1 MDKEGDGV
9 IVGPVG
15 PRQVTTQ
22 GYIASKGPINRQAG
36 LGLPSFNAKPL
47 PDGETGLTGEDQR
60 ILSALGYDKVNS
72 KE

>member
-9 IVGPVG
+9 ILGPKG

-22 GYIASKGPINRQAG
+22 GYIASKGPVNRQGG
-36 LGLPSFNAKPL
+36 LGLPSFNAKPVS
-47 PDGETGLTGEDQR
+47 DGDMGLTGEDQR
-60 ILSALGYDKVNS
+60 ILSALGYDRSNI